1 MKTSSSRPAATNPSK
16 SNTGAIA
23 GGVVGG
29 VVALVLI
36 ALAIWF
42 LRKRKASKR
51 KEIGS
56 IPEQVGVQEK
66 YGNEISPKRRQL
78 GGEHGLSEMDT
89 AEPPTQLADQHGVSE
104 LAA

>member
-1 MKTSSSRPAATNPSK
+1 M
-16 SNTGAIA
+16 I
-23 GGVVGG
+23 
-29 VVALVLI
+29 LV

-42 LRKRKASKR
+42 LRRRKASKR
-51 KEIGS
+51 EETGS

-66 YGNEISPKRRQL
+66 YGNEISPKRSPL
-78 GGEHGLSEMDT
+78 GGEHALSEMDA